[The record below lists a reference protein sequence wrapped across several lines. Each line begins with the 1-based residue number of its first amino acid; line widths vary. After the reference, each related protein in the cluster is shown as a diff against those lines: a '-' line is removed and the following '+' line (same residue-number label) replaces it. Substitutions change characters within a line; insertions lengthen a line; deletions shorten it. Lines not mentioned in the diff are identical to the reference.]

1 MRLLPAWSRHSD
13 RSAVADASAANVRHC
28 RRRSSLRQ
36 GALRWKAAL
45 AIVVVVGAS
54 GGAYWKFAPKS
65 WNTVVETPLTGQV
78 IVGKFVHEIVERG
91 DIQSSANVDVRSEV
105 QLRSSAAANVGVAIL
120 EIVPEGTFV
129 EEGDFLVRLDDA
141 VLQNELTLQT
151 INCNSSQAV
160 VIQAETTVET
170 AKLALSEYES
180 GTFKQEEEQMQS
192 EIFVAEENHRR
203 AQEYVRY
210 SERLAAKG
218 YVTPIQLE
226 ADRFAV
232 SKAAKELDVARTKL
246 TVLHSFS
253 KLKKMKSLESDL
265 KTAEARLQATL
276 EIHSV
281 EKARL
286 DRIKQQIAKCVITA
300 PKAGQVVYAN
310 DQTSSGE
317 PIVIEEGRMIR
328 ERQVI
333 IRLPNPKQMQVLA
346 KINESRI
353 DLVRPGMLARVKID
367 ALPDVELRGRV
378 KKVSEYP
385 MQQGNS
391 FSAHIKEYATE
402 IEILNPPPGL
412 RPGMTAQTAVIAE
425 ERDGATQV
433 PLQAVMERDGRYYCL
448 VQTAEGMQA
457 KQVQVGPT
465 NSKLVVI
472 ESGLEGNEQV
482 VMTPKQ
488 FVDKVTLPAA
498 VDFPARLNPAAIAR
512 AEAAS
517 ESRSIESRN
526 HGDSRLA
533 KSDTASRTP
542 KREPVK
548 RSKSM
553 LNETSGAVGA
563 GL

>member
-1 MRLLPAWSRHSD
+1 MSGSRS
-13 RSAVADASAANVRHC
+13 
-28 RRRSSLRQ
+28 RRRKSRR
-36 GALRWKAAL
+36 GALRWKLAAL
-45 AIVVVVGAS
+45 VVAVGAAG
-54 GGAYWKFAPKS
+54 GGAYWKLAPGAWKA
-65 WNTVVETPLTGQV
+65 TVETPLTGQV
-78 IVGKFVHEIVERG
+78 VVGKFVHEIVERG

-105 QLRSSAAANVGVAIL
+105 QLRSSASASLGVAIL

-151 INCNSSQAV
+151 INCNASQAS

-180 GTFKQEEEQMQS
+180 GTFKQEEEQLQS
-192 EIFVAEENHRR
+192 EIFVAEEAHRR
-203 AQEYVRY
+203 SQEYVRY

-232 SKAAKELDVARTKL
+232 SKAAKELEVARTKQV
-246 TVLHSFS
+246 VLHTYS
-253 KLKKMKSLESDL
+253 KQKMMKQLESEV
-265 KTAEARLQATL
+265 KTAEAKLQATL

-286 DRIKQQIAKCVITA
+286 DRIKTQIAKCVIAA

-385 MQQGNS
+385 LQQSSS

-412 RPGMTAQTAVIAE
+412 RPGMTAQAAVIAE
-425 ERDGATQV
+425 ERDGAAQV

-448 VQTAEGMQA
+448 VHTPQGLQA

-472 ESGLEGNEQV
+472 ESGLEGTEQV

-488 FVDKVTLPAA
+488 YVDLIALPTPI
-498 VDFPARLNPAAIAR
+498 DFPARVKPTAIAR
-512 AEAAS
+512 SHPAERTPAEA
-517 ESRSIESRN
+517 
-526 HGDSRLA
+526 RLA
-533 KSDTASRTP
+533 KSETASRIP
-542 KREPVK
+542 KREPIK
-548 RSKSM
+548 RPKAM
-553 LNETSGAVGA
+553 LNDTSTTHGA

>member
-1 MRLLPAWSRHSD
+1 MA
-13 RSAVADASAANVRHC
+13 
-28 RRRSSLRQ
+28 
-36 GALRWKAAL
+36 
-45 AIVVVVGAS
+45 AIVLVGSS
-54 GGAYWKFAPKS
+54 GTGVYWKFGPKS
-65 WNTVVETPLTGQV
+65 WNAVTEAPLMGQV
-78 IVGKFVHEIVERG
+78 VVGKFVHEIVERG

-105 QLRSSAAANVGVAIL
+105 QLRSNAASNVGVAIL

-141 VLQNELTLQT
+141 ILQNELTLQT
-151 INCNSSQAV
+151 INCNGSQAS
-160 VIQAETTVET
+160 VIQAQTTVET

-180 GTFKQEEEQMQS
+180 GTFKQEEEEMQS

-232 SKAAKELDVARTKL
+232 EKAAKELDVARTKL
-246 TVLHSFS
+246 SVLHTFS
-253 KLKKMKSLESDL
+253 KQKKMKSLESDL
-265 KTAEARLQATL
+265 KTAEAKLQATL
-276 EIHSV
+276 EIHLV
-281 EKARL
+281 EQARL
-286 DRIKQQIAKCVITA
+286 DRIKTQIAKCVITA

-353 DLVRPGMLARVKID
+353 DLVRPGMLAKVKID

-378 KKVSEYP
+378 KRVSEYP
-385 MQQGNS
+385 MQQSSS

-402 IEILNPPPGL
+402 IEILNPPVGL
-412 RPGMTAQTAVIAE
+412 RPGMTAQAAVVAD
-425 ERDGATQV
+425 ERESAAQV

-448 VQTAEGMQA
+448 VQTPSGLQA

-472 ESGLEGNEQV
+472 ESGLDGADQV

-488 FVDKVTLPAA
+488 FVDQVSLPAP
-498 VDFPARLNPAAIAR
+498 VDFPARPKSTMIAR
-512 AEAAS
+512 YEASQEA
-517 ESRSIESRN
+517 RN
-526 HGDSRLA
+526 HGEPRLA
-533 KSDTASRTP
+533 KSESGSRTA
-542 KREPVK
+542 KRAPGK
-548 RSKSM
+548 RTNAM
-553 LNETSGAVGA
+553 VNETSGAVGA

>member
-1 MRLLPAWSRHSD
+1 MA
-13 RSAVADASAANVRHC
+13 
-28 RRRSSLRQ
+28 
-36 GALRWKAAL
+36 
-45 AIVVVVGAS
+45 AIVLVGSSA
-54 GGAYWKFAPKS
+54 GGAYWKLAPKTWS
-65 WNTVVETPLTGQV
+65 AAAEAPLLGQV
-78 IVGKFVHEIVERG
+78 VVGKFVHEIVERG

-105 QLRSSAAANVGVAIL
+105 QLRSNAAASTGVAIL

-151 INCNSSQAV
+151 INCNASQAS
-160 VIQAETTVET
+160 VIQAETAVET
-170 AKLALSEYES
+170 AKLALKEYES
-180 GTFKQEEEQMQS
+180 GTFKQEEEQLQS

-203 AQEYVRY
+203 ALEYVRY

-232 SKAAKELDVARTKL
+232 EKAAKELEVARTKL
-246 TVLHSFS
+246 TVLHTFS
-253 KLKKMKSLESDL
+253 KQKKMKSLEADL
-265 KTAEARLQATL
+265 KTTEAKLQATL

-281 EKARL
+281 EQARL
-286 DRIKQQIAKCVITA
+286 DRIKTQITKCVITA

-310 DQTSSGE
+310 DQTAYGE

-353 DLVRPGMLARVKID
+353 DLVRPGMLAKVKVD

-385 MQQGNS
+385 MQQSSS

-402 IEILNPPPGL
+402 IEILNPPAGL
-412 RPGMTAQTAVIAE
+412 RPGMTAQASVIAD
-425 ERDGATQV
+425 ERDNAAQV
-433 PLQAVMERDGRYYCL
+433 PLQAVMEKDGRYYCV
-448 VQTAEGMQA
+448 VQTAAGLEA

-472 ESGLEGNEQV
+472 ESGLEATDQV

-488 FVDKVTLPAA
+488 FVDKVLLPAP
-498 VDFPARLNPAAIAR
+498 VDFPARLKSALIAR
-512 AEAAS
+512 LEAAQ
-517 ESRSIESRN
+517 ELRN
-526 HGDSRLA
+526 HGEPRLA
-533 KSDTASRTP
+533 KSETGPRTA

-548 RSKSM
+548 RAKAM
-553 LNETSGAVGA
+553 LNEAGGAVGA